1 METNNPMQ
9 SAELMIVVTALS
21 TARLCLSEFRLPAQD
36 NDERE
41 IPHNQIYEVMSSP
54 YAESETEKALH
65 KFQEACKDIITLNQI
80 YIEKLTE
87 YRDMVNEQQLNIA
100 IDLAIQFHKNQ
111 INGINFSLDTQ
122 RPYYEVM
129 LEYYPELTADL
140 ENSMGILQ
148 KEAVRICQTQLA
160 ESRQ

>member
-1 METNNPMQ
+1 MKNNNTMQ

-21 TARLCLSEFRLPAQD
+21 AARLYLSEFILPAQD

-41 IPHNQIYEVMSSP
+41 IPHNQIYEFMSSP
-54 YAESETEKALH
+54 YAESETKKSLI

-87 YRDMVNEQQLNIA
+87 YCDTVNEQQLQTA
-100 IDLAIQFHKNQ
+100 IDLAIQFYKNQ
-111 INGINFSLDTQ
+111 INGINFSLGTH